1 MEEKAK
7 TKTAEEKA
15 LAHEGN
21 QIMNMI
27 IAKTYA
33 RHHGL
38 TEEEYLE
45 KIGFKES
52 GKTEEEA
59 IRIGKLN
66 LMVSMTNELLRARQG
81 LKMVTALLKTY
92 LVDEDITEK
101 ENKDK
106 EGE

>member
-7 TKTAEEKA
+7 KSAEERAK
-15 LAHEGN
+15 AHEGN

-27 IAKTYA
+27 IGKTYA

-38 TEEEYLE
+38 DTKEYLE
-45 KIGFKES
+45 RIGFKDT

-66 LMVSMTNELLRARQG
+66 LMVAMTNELLRARQAF
-81 LKMVTALLKTY
+81 KMVSALLKTY
-92 LVDEDITEK
+92 LVDEDITKEEK
-101 ENKDK
+101 
-106 EGE
+106 GE

>member
-7 TKTAEEKA
+7 KSAEERAK
-15 LAHEGN
+15 AHEGN

-38 TEEEYLE
+38 DTEEYLE
-45 KIGFKES
+45 KIGFKDI

-81 LKMVTALLKTY
+81 LKMVSALLKTY

-101 ENKDK
+101 EETAEK
-106 EGE
+106 

>member
-38 TEEEYLE
+38 DTEEYLE
-45 KIGFKES
+45 KIGFKDS

-66 LMVSMTNELLRARQG
+66 LMVAMTNELLRARQAF
-81 LKMVTALLKTY
+81 KMVSALLKTY
-92 LVDEDITEK
+92 LVDEDITKEEK
-101 ENKDK
+101 
-106 EGE
+106 GE